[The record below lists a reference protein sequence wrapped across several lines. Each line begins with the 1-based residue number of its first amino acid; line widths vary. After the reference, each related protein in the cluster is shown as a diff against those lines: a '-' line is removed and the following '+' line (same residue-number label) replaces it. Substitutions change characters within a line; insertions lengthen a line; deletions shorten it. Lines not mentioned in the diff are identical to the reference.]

1 MFYIIKNV
9 IRNTKC
15 ANDVKSKF
23 LLNGICLKHE
33 NEINHKLSPSCYSH
47 SNLFFNDVSINLEN
61 IKNKENNILLFN
73 KVRNDKRH
81 RKRGFQK
88 RGYWKKMHY
97 FVRKSNM
104 MCFAFKVQ
112 NIDYEKI
119 KKLKRGEIYS
129 N

>member
-15 ANDVKSKF
+15 ANDVKAKF
-23 LLNGICLKHE
+23 FLNEICLKHE
-33 NEINHKLSPSCYSH
+33 KEINHKLIPSCYSY

-61 IKNKENNILLFN
+61 IKNKENHVLLFN

-104 MCFAFKVQ
+104 MW
-112 NIDYEKI
+112 
-119 KKLKRGEIYS
+119 
-129 N
+129 